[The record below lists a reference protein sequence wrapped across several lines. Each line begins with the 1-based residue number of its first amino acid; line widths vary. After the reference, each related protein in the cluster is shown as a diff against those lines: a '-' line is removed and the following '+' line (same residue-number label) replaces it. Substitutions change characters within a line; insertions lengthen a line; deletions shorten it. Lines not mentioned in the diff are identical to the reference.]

1 LCKKEKKGDPWLDN
15 EQFRHHTI
23 QISLTVVYFFFF
35 FYEKIAYKED
45 SAKQQGMERTYS
57 RVINRA
63 SSSVPAA
70 TTPANPDA

>member
-1 LCKKEKKGDPWLDN
+1 MGNPWLDSGH
-15 EQFRHHTI
+15 FRLQTI
-23 QISLTVVYFFFF
+23 QISLTIACFFAFLL
-35 FYEKIAYKED
+35 YEKIAYKED

-70 TTPANPDA
+70 TTLANPDA

>member
-1 LCKKEKKGDPWLDN
+1 MNTSDTKL
-15 EQFRHHTI
+15 FRSP
-23 QISLTVVYFFFF
+23 SLLPFFFF
-35 FYEKIAYKED
+35 SFLFYEKIAYKED

-70 TTPANPDA
+70 TTLANPDA